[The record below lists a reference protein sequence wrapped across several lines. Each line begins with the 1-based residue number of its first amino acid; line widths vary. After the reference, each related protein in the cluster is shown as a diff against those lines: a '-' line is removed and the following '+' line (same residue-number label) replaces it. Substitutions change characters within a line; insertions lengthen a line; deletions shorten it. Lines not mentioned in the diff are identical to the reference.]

1 MNREA
6 EGGLMKTISVF
17 GIGKLGFP
25 MVACFASKGYRVIG
39 YDVSQETI
47 KAVNERKPLIYEP
60 GLAELLKES
69 GDLSA
74 TSDYRYAVENS
85 DMTFIVV
92 PTPSQEDGSFSTKYV
107 EPAAEQIATGLRD
120 KSNFQVVV
128 LTSTV
133 LPGVTEGII
142 KPLLEK
148 VSGKRCGLDFGL
160 CYSPEFIALGSVIRD
175 FMNPDVLLIGESDP
189 RSGESLS
196 EVYQTVCDNNP
207 PVVRTTIYNAELAK
221 ISLNAFVTMKISF
234 ANTLA
239 ELCER
244 IPGGDAE
251 AVSRLLGFDSRIGRK
266 YLSGALAYGGPCFPR
281 DNKAFSS
288 FAKRIGCK
296 ARLAE
301 ATDEENKHQNERIVE
316 LVKQRIGEIGG
327 KSIAVLGLTYKPDTD
342 VVEESAAIKI
352 AGTLLQ
358 GGARLSVYDPAG
370 MENARRILGGK
381 SITYV
386 SSVKE
391 CLQDADLCILAT
403 PWSEFKSLKP
413 EDFTAN
419 MKQSVLLDCW
429 RMFDRFE
436 FSQKMD
442 YLGIGLSSG
451 SQS

>member
-1 MNREA
+1 MRS
-6 EGGLMKTISVF
+6 ISVF

-25 MVACFASKGYRVIG
+25 IVACFAHKGYRVIG
-39 YDVSQETI
+39 VDVDPKI
-47 KAVNERKPLIYEP
+47 IDAVNERRPHLYEP
-60 GLAELLKES
+60 GLAELLEKS

-107 EPAAEQIATGLRD
+107 EAAADQIATGLKN
-120 KSNFQVVV
+120 KSNFHIVV

-133 LPGVTEGII
+133 LPGATEGVV

-148 VSGKRCGLDFGL
+148 ISGKKCGEDFGL

-175 FMNPDVLLIGESDP
+175 FLNPDVILIGESDP
-189 RSGESLS
+189 RSGELLS
-196 EVYQTVCDNNP
+196 EIYQTVCNNNP
-207 PVVRTTIYNAELAK
+207 PVVRTTIHNAELAK
-221 ISLNAFVTMKISF
+221 ISLNAFVTMKITF

-281 DNKAFSS
+281 DNKAFASV
-288 FAKRIGCK
+288 ARRVGCK

-301 ATDEENKHQNERIVE
+301 ATEEENEHQNERIVE
-316 LVKQRIGEIGG
+316 LVKQRIGGVRG
-327 KSIAVLGLTYKPDTD
+327 KSIAILGLTYKVDTD
-342 VVEESAAIKI
+342 VIEESAAIKI
-352 AGTLLQ
+352 ASTLLQ

-370 MENARRILGGK
+370 MENARKILGEKG
-381 SITYV
+381 IRYAN
-386 SSVKE
+386 SVKE
-391 CLQDADLCILAT
+391 CLQNTDFCILAT
-403 PWSEFKSLKP
+403 PWKEFKSLRP
-413 EDFTAN
+413 EDFTAT
-419 MKQSVLLDCW
+419 MKQPVLLDCW
-429 RMFDRFE
+429 RIFDQFE
-436 FSQKMD
+436 FSQKME
-442 YLGIGLSSG
+442 YLAIGLSTG
-451 SQS
+451 GQT